1 MSNPT
6 KKITKHIPGFRQG
19 KYLNQYIALVA
30 YISMAIVLISAF
42 QQSVLWGGIS
52 LAVFLFS
59 LAFIFD
65 IGELWQ
71 VLRLPKHDR
80 LLAIFILLVYLS
92 IVSTILYIFSPN
104 SVKLP
109 ERNQLQTYPQ
119 SQDFT
124 AP

>member
-1 MSNPT
+1 MT
-6 KKITKHIPGFRQG
+6 KITRKVTKHIPGFRQG
-19 KYLNQYIALVA
+19 KYLNQYLALIA
-30 YISMAIVLISAF
+30 YISMTIVLISAF
-42 QQSVLWGGIS
+42 QQSILWGGIS

-80 LLAIFILLVYLS
+80 LLSLFILLVYLC
-92 IVSTILYIFSPN
+92 IVGTVLYVFSP
-104 SVKLP
+104 STVKLP
-109 ERNQLQTYPQ
+109 NRSQFETYPPA
-119 SQDFT
+119 QDFT